1 MCATLKCCQ
10 KNCKGERVVYDNSN
24 NKVHRLNATMSW
36 LWSHCDGSRT
46 VDELV
51 AAMQADTVANGG
63 RDLIISGLKQLSDAD
78 LLEPESLDRND
89 LWVERSMV
97 SRRAAV
103 AVGASLGIPMM
114 TSILAPM
121 PAAAKSKPDKDKDK

>member
-1 MCATLKCCQ
+1 
-10 KNCKGERVVYDNSN
+10 
-24 NKVHRLNATMSW
+24 
-36 LWSHCDGSRT
+36 
-46 VDELV
+46 
-51 AAMQADTVANGG
+51 MQADTVANGG

-89 LWVERSMV
+89 LWVEHRSMV